1 MSQFFGS
8 DEVAVRLLRWFAKS
22 ATLGD
27 RQLHC
32 SNQLMETNPL
42 AFAKAVQ
49 KAEDHEANTNSL
61 SCNILPIS
69 PLSTRFCQHDE
80 KCRSRKLLKINS
92 LTEAVQETRGGDSPI
107 GTANSL
113 FQNILPIS
121 PLFARFC
128 GQKRRSAEGK
138 YFRIKILREV
148 LKKNRAG
155 YTQRDQAGDIEFN
168 PRFTL
173 DR

>member
-8 DEVAVRLLRWFAKS
+8 DEMPVGLFRLFAKS
-22 ATLGD
+22 ATLGG
-27 RQLHC
+27 RKLHG

-49 KAEDHEANTNSL
+49 KSEDHETNTNSL

-69 PLSTRFCQHDE
+69 PLSTRFCRHDE

-92 LTEAVQETRGGDSPI
+92 LTEAAQETRGGDSPI

-121 PLFARFC
+121 PLFVRFC
-128 GQKRRSAEGK
+128 GRRQRSAEGK
-138 YFRIKILREV
+138 YFRIKILRE
-148 LKKNRAG
+148 LRKKK
-155 YTQRDQAGDIEFN
+155 
-168 PRFTL
+168 
-173 DR
+173 